1 MFGNRKAVLEMPAD
15 SSASAG
21 GGALGYAGFWARV
34 AALLVDSA
42 ILTVF
47 GFAVILG
54 LSYALGETGGTIGML
69 IYIAAY
75 LLYWP
80 VMECSARQA
89 TFGKSLLGIQVTD
102 LDGNRTS
109 FIRALLRNLGKI
121 ISSMIFGIGYLLAA
135 FTSRKQALHDIITS
149 CLVVRAGPSHLWK
162 AVLATVAGFILTVG
176 AVYYYVTKI
185 YFPQQRGKT
194 TAEMEN
200 AMKGVQKDAP
210 AKPPVA
216 KAPGPDAKP
225 AAPSALPASLSEADY
240 DKLLARQLSGLEK
253 PSSARAGPALL
264 QLDTFFGDSM
274 WLKVML
280 PPIPNLDHSRASIT
294 INRILDAKNQ
304 DRYDRDSAFEKEF
317 FRNVSL
323 SEIKTGVPHF
333 AGNRSVR
340 VKKGT
345 TEPDVQKVEGVLHLS
360 LPIELKVLSLGAA
373 DVGKEQA
380 AGPAK
385 FTLKSLQGQEVSYA
399 VAGAGENFLGSRGFD
414 AQGSV
419 VPSESISHSGGDFT
433 VKFRAPVAR
442 IEFAVAS
449 SLIKREYSFLVI
461 RGATAP
467 AATAK
472 PGAPTPS
479 APVAVATPPA
489 PKPPTQV
496 AAVTPSAPPA
506 AAPTPAPK
514 APATTP
520 AKPAAAPAATAAVPA
535 KPAAAPAGPAAAP
548 AVKPKAAPKPTAEMA
563 AAPSAEKPKPAR
575 RAEPRMPEELASFA
589 PPRAPTPAPRY
600 NDVMTAVMY
609 RDRAAATEL
618 LELGWWAD
626 RPDSN
631 GVTPLMAAAMN
642 GDTAMVQLLLKHG
655 ANPNLSGPGGSMLSY
670 ANRGGDGNLVE
681 LLRKAGAR

>member
-1 MFGNRKAVLEMPAD
+1 MLGNGKAVLEMPAD
-15 SSASAG
+15 ASASTG
-21 GGALGYAGFWARV
+21 GGALGYAGFWARL
-34 AALLVDSA
+34 AALVVDNTILVIFALVLLVGASFVSEEA
-42 ILTVF
+42 AEIALVACVLVF
-47 GFAVILG
+47 
-54 LSYALGETGGTIGML
+54 
-69 IYIAAY
+69 

-89 TFGKSLLGIQVTD
+89 TFGKQLLGIQVTD
-102 LDGNRTS
+102 MDGARLS
-109 FIRALLRNLGKI
+109 FLRSLLRNLAKI
-121 ISSMIFGIGYLLAA
+121 ISGIPLNLGFLFAA
-135 FTSRKQALHDIITS
+135 FTSRKQALHDMITR

-162 AVLATVAGFILTVG
+162 AVLATVGGFVLTVG
-176 AVYYYVTKI
+176 AVYYYIFNV
-185 YFPQQRGKT
+185 YFPQQKAKGK
-194 TAEMEN
+194 AEMEK
-200 AMKGVQKDAP
+200 AVKGVQKDAP

-216 KAPGPDAKP
+216 KAPAPEAKP
-225 AAPSALPASLSEADY
+225 AAPSAPPASLSETDY

-280 PPIPNLDHSRASIT
+280 PPIPNLDRGRASVT
-294 INRILDAKNQ
+294 INRILDAKDQ

-323 SEIKTGVPHF
+323 GEIKTGVPHF
-333 AGNRSVR
+333 SGNRSVR

-449 SLIKREYSFLVI
+449 RLIKREYSFLVT

-467 AATAK
+467 AATTASAPK
-472 PGAPTPS
+472 PADAPPPALKPAPQVAAITPS
-479 APVAVATPPA
+479 TSPAPKVATPA
-489 PKPPTQV
+489 LKE
-496 AAVTPSAPPA
+496 AASVS
-506 AAPTPAPK
+506 
-514 APATTP
+514 
-520 AKPAAAPAATAAVPA
+520 AKPAAKKAAPAKKVEVAAKPAPAAEPA
-535 KPAAAPAGPAAAP
+535 PAAD
-548 AVKPKAAPKPTAEMA
+548 
-563 AAPSAEKPKPAR
+563 KPKPAR
-575 RAEPRMPEELASFA
+575 RVAKRKPVAPAIVAEA
-589 PPRAPTPAPRY
+589 PPAPPAKTPKY
-600 NDVMTAVMY
+600 NDVMTAVVY
-609 RDRAAATEL
+609 RDQAGVAEL
-618 LELGWWAD
+618 LNLGWWVD
-626 RPDSN
+626 RPDSQ
-631 GVTPLMAAAMN
+631 GVTPLMTAAMY
-642 GDTAMVQLLLKHG
+642 GDAAIVQLLLKNG
-655 ANPNLSGPGGSMLSY
+655 ANPNSSAAGGSMLDY
-670 ANRGGDGNLVE
+670 ARKSGDGKIVE
-681 LLRKAGAR
+681 MLRRAGAR